1 MCTIIFRALKDALSV
16 SIRNDQTYCIKFI
29 TFTWGYVW
37 FLKYYTILNVVLLHH
52 CTYSSTIIMPLYI
65 SLGFY
70 AFQSVFFAVIY
81 DLWIIHSSYFISGFG
96 AGNKMVDP
104 LRSHIILFKYSNLLF
119 YRNIQCFTIAMPFNM
134 ILTLYVIPCKLSC
147 DFSKLTILYIH
158 VHIFYNFY
166 DK

>member
-1 MCTIIFRALKDALSV
+1 M
-16 SIRNDQTYCIKFI
+16 
-29 TFTWGYVW
+29 
-37 FLKYYTILNVVLLHH
+37 H
-52 CTYSSTIIMPLYI
+52 LYI

-81 DLWIIHSSYFISGFG
+81 DLWIIHSSYFISGFS
-96 AGNKMVDP
+96 AGNKMIDP
-104 LRSHIILFKYSNLLF
+104 LRSHILINYLVF
-119 YRNIQCFTIAMPFNM
+119 YRNIQCFTMAMPFNM

-158 VHIFYNFY
+158 VHIFFHLY